1 MWRHREV
8 DKRWAEAA
16 MPRVQQVLFSVSL
29 DEVVARD
36 HPIRQLDALLLELD
50 WEAWEKEYNGHRGQ
64 PAIHPRLLAGAIL
77 YGLMRRIR
85 SSRDL
90 EDATANRLDF
100 RWFLEGRTIDHS
112 TFAGFRT
119 AHGEK
124 LQGLF
129 EQIARRI
136 CAQNE
141 QALLTLVIDGTRIRA
156 NSDRHGARTGKWLR
170 HRIELCEEELHRRL
184 AQMAK
189 ADEGFELEG
198 EITRLQAE
206 VAKYKRAL
214 EQAQKRDAVKQAKR
228 GKNKALEVCVPV
240 TDPDSMIVPNKEGG
254 FAPNYTPTV
263 AMDAA
268 TGAVILAAVPEGADE
283 AGAVLPAVE
292 QAKQLKN
299 VTPQRVLADTSFASG
314 KNLKEL
320 EAEGI
325 EAYMPTDTDFTP
337 ENPANREDPTQPVP
351 EDQRGKLP
359 KRKGKFTR
367 SAFIYDEHADAYHCP
382 MGKTMNLQ
390 DTSAKDKCT
399 YQCPGAANCPLA
411 KDCVK
416 TRVPARIITRD
427 QYQHYR
433 ETVGRRMAT
442 PEGNDEYKKRAP
454 AVEGTFAGIKHIM
467 NFRTFHLRGLQKVRI
482 EWLWVCI
489 SYNLKLVLKKQSEK
503 QLKATEKDAILGQ
516 KTQLRPQIA
525 FSMFRRFFTRTVKA
539 AINSLAN
546 IKSHMS
552 ITTLCRN

>member
-1 MWRHREV
+1 
-8 DKRWAEAA
+8 
-16 MPRVQQVLFSVSL
+16 
-29 DEVVARD
+29 
-36 HPIRQLDALLLELD
+36 
-50 WEAWEKEYNGHRGQ
+50 
-64 PAIHPRLLAGAIL
+64 
-77 YGLMRRIR
+77 
-85 SSRDL
+85 
-90 EDATANRLDF
+90 
-100 RWFLEGRTIDHS
+100 
-112 TFAGFRT
+112 
-119 AHGEK
+119 
-124 LQGLF
+124 
-129 EQIARRI
+129 
-136 CAQNE
+136 
-141 QALLTLVIDGTRIRA
+141 
-156 NSDRHGARTGKWLR
+156 
-170 HRIELCEEELHRRL
+170 
-184 AQMAK
+184 
-189 ADEGFELEG
+189 
-198 EITRLQAE
+198 
-206 VAKYKRAL
+206 
-214 EQAQKRDAVKQAKR
+214 
-228 GKNKALEVCVPV
+228 
-240 TDPDSMIVPNKEGG
+240 MIVPNKEGG